1 MAIKTFTSGEV
12 LTAADTNTYLA
23 NSGLV
28 YITQATIG
36 SGVSSVT
43 VSNAFSS
50 TYDSYKV
57 IVNGGVGSAAQA
69 INLRLGASA
78 TGYYSVTPVF
88 PYAGGAVTNNNVNN
102 GVSWTFA
109 GVSTTV
115 DNNMIFDIIQPFAT
129 KVTSVTGSYINPS
142 AGAIAG
148 SFMGFHDNASSFSA
162 FTLIVTGTMT
172 GGTITVYGYR
182 KA

>member
-1 MAIKTFTSGEV
+1 MAIKTFTTGEV
-12 LTAADTNTYLA
+12 LTASDTNTYLA

-28 YITQATIG
+28 YIKQQTIG
-36 SGVSSVT
+36 TAVSSVT
-43 VSNAFSS
+43 VTDACSAD
-50 TYDSYKV
+50 YDNYRV
-57 IVNGGVGSAAQA
+57 IVTGGVGSTAQA

-115 DNNMIFDIIQPFAT
+115 NNNMIFDLMQPFAT
-129 KVTSVTGSYINPS
+129 KVTTVTGSYLNPT

-148 SFMGFHDNASSFSA
+148 GFYGFHDSASSFTA
-162 FTLIVTGTMT
+162 FTLIVGGTMT
-172 GGTITVYGYR
+172 GGIIYVYGYR